1 MKKVDKYQVD
11 YYKHKPNISE
21 DKKSVIF
28 KDSITHFFDKD
39 YIIYHSG
46 VQLTK
51 VRFIES
57 RLNGININITYKK
70 ISDYYYV

>member
-1 MKKVDKYQVD
+1 MMKTVNKYLVD

-21 DKKSVIF
+21 KKKNIIL

-46 VQLTK
+46 IQLTK
-51 VRFIES
+51 LRFIES
-57 RLNGININITYKK
+57 KLIGININIKYKK
-70 ISDYYYV
+70 ISDYKL